1 MNILAI
7 DTTTKIASVSILKD
21 NKIYNNY
28 IDNEITHSE
37 KLLPLIDTTLNEA
50 KLTLND
56 ISSFACIN
64 GPGSFTGIRIGL
76 STLKAF
82 SQVHKKDIF
91 SISSMSLI
99 AYNAYILQKL
109 NKMYSINIID
119 ARNDRVYYSMSKIS
133 KNENGKI
140 LIEEIFDISNDI
152 IDDAITNLSGFINSN
167 SIDKNMIYICG
178 NAVEK
183 FKSKLEI
190 VSSNT
195 HDLYPTTEVLIDAFL
210 NLDNISNYMF
220 NAFSLDA
227 MYARPSQAERMRNDN

>member
-7 DTTTKIASVSILKD
+7 DTTTKIASVTVLKG

-28 IDNEITHSE
+28 VDNEITHSE
-37 KLLPLIDTTLNEA
+37 KLLPLIDTTLNNA
-50 KLTLND
+50 NLTLKD

-82 SQVHKKDIF
+82 SQVYKKDIF

-99 AYNAYILQKL
+99 AYNTYLLKKAYEMFCI
-109 NKMYSINIID
+109 SIID
-119 ARNDRVYYSMSKIS
+119 ARNDRVYYNMSKIS

-140 LIEEIFDISNDI
+140 KIEEIFNISNDL
-152 IDDAITNLSGFINSN
+152 IDDAINNLSEFITSN
-167 SIDKNMIYICG
+167 SIDKNMLFVSG

-183 FKSKLEI
+183 FKDKLI
-190 VSSNT
+190 VLSTNT
-195 HDLYPTTEVLIDAFL
+195 YDLYPTTEILVDAFL
-210 NLDNISNYMF
+210 NLDNISSYMF

-227 MYARPSQAERMRNDN
+227 MYARPSQAERMKNDK